1 MPRRVSAGYTGGAG
15 GRQRRPSVGGPPP
28 AADTYVC
35 AYPNAG
41 LPNAFGEY
49 DEGPAETADILREYG
64 ESGLV
69 NVVGGCCGT
78 TPEHIRLLHAGLQG
92 RAPRRLAA
100 VPVKCRLAGL
110 EPLNIH
116 HDSLFVNVCER
127 TNVTGSAKIRQLNEA
142 GDATGA

>member
-78 TPEHIRLLHAGLQG
+78 TPEHIRLLHARPQG

-100 VPVKCRLAGL
+100 VPGKCRLAGL
-110 EPLNIH
+110 EPLHIDD
-116 HDSLFVNVCER
+116 DSLVVKRGE
-127 TNVTGSAKIRQLNEA
+127 TNHGTG
-142 GDATGA
+142 

>member
-35 AYPNAG
+35 VYPNAG

-49 DEGPAETADILREYG
+49 EESPAETADILREYG

-69 NVVGGCCGT
+69 NVVGGWCGT
-78 TPEHIRLLHAGLQG
+78 TPEHIRLLHSGLTG
-92 RAPRRLAA
+92 CAPRRAA
-100 VPVKCRLAGL
+100 APPVQSRPAWT
-110 EPLNIH
+110 P
-116 HDSLFVNVCER
+116 
-127 TNVTGSAKIRQLNEA
+127 TPY
-142 GDATGA
+142 

>member
-78 TPEHIRLLHAGLQG
+78 TPEHIRLMHEALAKVAR
-92 RAPRRLAA
+92 RAIPPF
-100 VPVKCRLAGL
+100 PVKCRLSGL
-110 EPLNIH
+110 RPL
-116 HDSLFVNVCER
+116 
-127 TNVTGSAKIRQLNEA
+127 
-142 GDATGA
+142 